1 MRDTGSV
8 WKKSRYLNMSVTET
22 GKELKKRAYAPGQ
35 HGANKKR
42 KTSEYGKQLLDN
54 LNKVQVWDDKCLWHK
69 DTYHGSDVPSI
80 YLSDHYPICAEINI

>member
-42 KTSEYGKQLLDN
+42 K
-54 LNKVQVWDDKCLWHK
+54 
-69 DTYHGSDVPSI
+69 GS
-80 YLSDHYPICAEINI
+80 